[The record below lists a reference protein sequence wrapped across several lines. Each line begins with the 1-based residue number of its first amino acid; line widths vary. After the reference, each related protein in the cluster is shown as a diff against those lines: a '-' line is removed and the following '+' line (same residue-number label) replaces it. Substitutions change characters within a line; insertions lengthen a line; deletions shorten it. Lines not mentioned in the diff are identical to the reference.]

1 MKITKKSLI
10 LALKENLTEM
20 PMTFDTDDRPVGDIS
35 RDLSNRETNLKKV
48 PLPKNVEEPNSNFE
62 EMLASARYKQIVANL
77 SRYAGVN
84 AGSGEENLGQIM
96 NLMMSTQMQI
106 AQIENSHK
114 PALESL
120 AVELAMAQLGVVE
133 GDIEYDAKIT
143 SGMSGIDPSGFK
155 KTPSNEPN
163 IDEVEIETELF
174 DELSHLNLERA
185 KRRLINAMMQG
196 ASERGHYM
204 YHLVEERVRE
214 ITGSDR
220 LLALYGIVMST
231 ADTMYWQMSNNSLKM
246 LTGGGDGEPQAGG
259 KESVDLNS
267 TPPKV
272 TARAINFPIL
282 VHELIKGTMEVVSGL
297 YGQPEDSDTAE
308 KVRDL
313 EDTVDKEIWD
323 LRLGPAIWDIMR
335 SQFPEDVLTDEDK
348 VGLQLVLFQH
358 IVKKPAR
365 EFLIF
370 MKEVMSGSA
379 NGKRLMNE
387 LMSGINQM
395 INDYDY
401 NDAMAKFDDDL
412 TSTSGDI
419 DDDDLDDFLGSM
431 GITRSDD

>member
-1 MKITKKSLI
+1 MKLTKKSLL

-20 PMTFDTDDRPVGDIS
+20 PMTFDTDDRPADDIT
-35 RDLSNRETNLKKV
+35 RDLANRETNLKKV
-48 PLPKNVEEPNSNFE
+48 PLPKDVEAPNSNFE

-77 SRYAGVN
+77 SRYAGIN
-84 AGSGEENLGQIM
+84 AGTGERNLHQIM
-96 NLMMSTQMQI
+96 GLMTQTQAQI
-106 AQIENSHK
+106 AQIESTHK
-114 PALESL
+114 PELERL
-120 AVELAMAQLGVVE
+120 AVELAMSQLGVIE

-143 SGMSGIDPSGFK
+143 SGMSGVDPEGFK

-163 IDEVEIETELF
+163 IEEVEIETELF

-204 YHLVEERVRE
+204 YHLVEERIRE

-220 LLALYGIVMST
+220 LLSLYGIVMST
-231 ADTMYWQMSNNSLKM
+231 ADTMYWQMSNNTLQM
-246 LTGGGDGEPQAGG
+246 LTGGSDGEPQAGG

-267 TPPKV
+267 NPPKV

-282 VHELIKGTMEVVSGL
+282 VHELVKGTMEVVAGL
-297 YGQPEDSDTAE
+297 YGQPEDADAAE

-370 MKEVMSGSA
+370 MKEVISGSE
-379 NGKRLMNE
+379 NGKRLMNQ
-387 LMSGINQM
+387 LMDGINQM
-395 INDYDY
+395 VNDYDY
-401 NDAMAKFDDDL
+401 EEAMSAFDEDL
-412 TSTSGDI
+412 TDTSEGI
-419 DDDDLDDFLGSM
+419 DDDDLDDWLGSI
-431 GITRSDD
+431 GVTRSDD